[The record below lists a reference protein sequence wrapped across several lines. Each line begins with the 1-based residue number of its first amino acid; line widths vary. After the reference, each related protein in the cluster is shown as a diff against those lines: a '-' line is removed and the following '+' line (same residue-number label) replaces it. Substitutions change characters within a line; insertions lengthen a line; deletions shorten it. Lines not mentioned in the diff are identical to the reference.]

1 MKRLVISLVVWAVAV
16 TGLFFTANAPQSQ
29 VTPQQ
34 PDKPNAAQEL
44 RAIHQQIVIE
54 TILY

>member
-1 MKRLVISLVVWAVAV
+1 MK
-16 TGLFFTANAPQSQ
+16 Q

-34 PDKPNAAQEL
+34 PDKHNAAQEL
-44 RAIHQQIVIE
+44 RALHQQIVID

>member
-1 MKRLVISLVVWAVAV
+1 MKRLVLGLMVWAAVV
-16 TGLFFTANAPQSQ
+16 TGVFYITGAPQSP

-34 PDKPNAAQEL
+34 PDRQDAAQEL
-44 RAIHQQIVIE
+44 RALHQQIVND